1 MHVTDLR
8 ATPRRVAAVARLA
21 QLDEHDTG
29 ALIDAAHPPASPAL
43 WADILRYGMRASG
56 SAFLVSAAL
65 YGVAWN
71 WSALGYLTRL
81 GMAEGVFAV
90 AAAAALA
97 LGPTTRGGSA
107 AVLAAAAL
115 IGPMLAQLG
124 ISYQTGAD
132 SWLLFAGW
140 SALALPL
147 VASARSAAVWTAWVA
162 LLQFTGGIWMEQH
175 NVDNH
180 LINPALAA
188 VALASAAAMA
198 GARGLPEGQP
208 RSAVNALLG
217 DSLLLTTPMVCADL
231 LSRHVEVHPA
241 TTLLMVVATV
251 AAGARLVVSREAGGG
266 ALVGLVLIALVG
278 SLFSDNG
285 DLGPFTWLLLAAM
298 ATGIAAATGAAIR
311 HFTANEE
318 GE

>member
-21 QLDEHDTG
+21 GLDERDTG
-29 ALIDAAHPPASPAL
+29 ALIDAAHPPASPKL

-56 SAFLVSAAL
+56 SAFLVSAVL

-81 GMAEGVFAV
+81 GMAEGAFAI
-90 AAAAALA
+90 AAAAAVA
-97 LGPTTRGGSA
+97 LGPTTRGGGA
-107 AVLAAAAL
+107 AVLAAGAL

-132 SWLLFAGW
+132 SWLLFAAW

-147 VASARSAAVWTAWVA
+147 AASARSGAVWTAWIV
-162 LLQFTGGIWMEQH
+162 LLQFTGGVWMEQH
-175 NVDNH
+175 NVDSH
-180 LINPALAA
+180 LLNPILAA
-188 VALASAAAMA
+188 VPLLAAAVLA
-198 GARGLPEGQP
+198 GAASLPEGRP
-208 RSAVNALLG
+208 RAAVTALIG

-231 LSRHVEVHPA
+231 LSRHVEVHP
-241 TTLLMVVATV
+241 TTTALMLVATA
-251 AAGARLVVSREAGGG
+251 AAGARLVVSKEAGGG

-278 SLFSDNG
+278 SLFSDDG
-285 DLGPFTWLLLAAM
+285 DLAAFTWLLLAAM